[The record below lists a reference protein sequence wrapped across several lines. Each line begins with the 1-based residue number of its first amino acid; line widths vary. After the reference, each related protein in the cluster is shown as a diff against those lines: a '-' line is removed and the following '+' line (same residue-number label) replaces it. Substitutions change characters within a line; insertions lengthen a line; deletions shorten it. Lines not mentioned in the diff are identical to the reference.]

1 MSANAL
7 SASALSASALTAS
20 ARGANAWSAN
30 AGAGLRM
37 PPLAISEFSVVTS
50 LGPGRARTLAALRE
64 GRSGLAPCT
73 FDAVPFP
80 AYAGEIPELDNSP
93 LEGELAAF
101 DCRNHRLAAL
111 ALREDGFADA
121 VADARDRHGPARI
134 GIFLGTSTSGLQQ
147 TEIAY
152 RNRDPKTGLLP
163 PGFDYART
171 QNTYSLA
178 RFVRSA
184 CDLAGPA
191 FVVSNACAAT
201 AKVFASAARMIEVG
215 VCDAAVVGGVDTLCA
230 TTLYGFHALGLVAVE
245 PCRPFDVERCGIS
258 IGEAGGFFL
267 LERPNDRHGPET
279 VFFLGFGESSDA
291 YHMSSPHPEGI
302 GARLAM
308 ERALEAAGLEPAA
321 IDYINL
327 HGTGTPV
334 GDAVEDRAVFDMFG
348 DGTPCSSTK
357 GFAGHTL
364 GASGAVEAAF
374 CALAIEHGFLPGSP
388 HTRSIDPAFKS
399 AYVSVG
405 RAARIERAISNSF
418 GFGGANCSLVLGRAA

>member
-1 MSANAL
+1 VSAH
-7 SASALSASALTAS
+7 
-20 ARGANAWSAN
+20 ARADV
-30 AGAGLRM
+30 RM
-37 PPLAISEFSVVTS
+37 PPLAISDFSVVTC
-50 LGPGRARTLAALRE
+50 LGAGRAPTLAALRE
-64 GRSGLAPCT
+64 GRSFLAPCT

-93 LEGELAAF
+93 LVGELAAF

-121 VADARDRHGPARI
+121 VAEVRERHGPARV

-147 TEIAY
+147 TEMAY
-152 RNRDPKTGLLP
+152 RNRDPGTGRLP
-163 PGFDYART
+163 PEFDYART
-171 QNTYSLA
+171 HNTYSLA

-191 FVVSNACAAT
+191 FVVSTACAAT
-201 AKVFASAARMIEVG
+201 AKGFATAARMIEAG
-215 VCDAAVVGGVDTLCA
+215 FCDAAVVGGVDTLCA
-230 TTLYGFHALGLVAVE
+230 TTLYGFHALGLVADG
-245 PCRPFDVERCGIS
+245 PCRPFDVERRGIS
-258 IGEAGGFFL
+258 IGEGAGFFL
-267 LERPNDRHGPET
+267 LERPDGRHGAET
-279 VFFLGFGESSDA
+279 IFFLGAGESSDA

-308 ERALEAAGLEPAA
+308 EGALEMAGLEPAA

-327 HGTGTPV
+327 HGTATPV

-348 DGTPCSSTK
+348 ERTPCSSTK

-388 HTRSIDPAFKS
+388 HTRRVDPAFRS
-399 AYVSVG
+399 AYASAG
-405 RAARIERAISNSF
+405 RPARIERVISNSF
-418 GFGGANCSLVLGRAA
+418 GFGGANCSLVLGRAG